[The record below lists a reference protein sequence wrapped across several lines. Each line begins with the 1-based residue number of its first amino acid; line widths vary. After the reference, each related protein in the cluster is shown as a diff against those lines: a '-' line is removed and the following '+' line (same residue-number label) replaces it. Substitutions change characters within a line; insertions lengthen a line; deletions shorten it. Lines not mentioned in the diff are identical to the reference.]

1 MNDFSNL
8 DDQLIAIRSNEII
21 DLLKYRIQS
30 GKRLDTELM
39 LKIIEVGN
47 LCGIIQ
53 QEQDR
58 KYGRKNN
65 ANSKGNNNRSTK

>member
-21 DLLKYRIQS
+21 DLLKYRISS

-58 KYGRKNN
+58 KYGCKDNDSSN
-65 ANSKGNNNRSTK
+65 

>member
-1 MNDFSNL
+1 MKMNDFANL

-21 DLLKYRIQS
+21 DLLKYRISS
-30 GKRLDTELM
+30 GKKLNSELM

-53 QEQDR
+53 QEQN
-58 KYGRKNN
+58 GGNN
-65 ANSKGNNNRSTK
+65 EENSK

>member
-21 DLLKYRIQS
+21 DLLKYRISS

-58 KYGRKNN
+58 KYG
-65 ANSKGNNNRSTK
+65 SKDNDSSN

>member
-58 KYGRKNN
+58 KYGENN
-65 ANSKGNNNRSTK
+65 DSDTK

>member
-1 MNDFSNL
+1 MNDFANL

-21 DLLKYRIQS
+21 DLLKYRISS

-58 KYGRKNN
+58 KYGENN
-65 ANSKGNNNRSTK
+65 ETNTK

>member
-21 DLLKYRIQS
+21 DLLKYRISS

-58 KYGRKNN
+58 KYGIKDNDSSN
-65 ANSKGNNNRSTK
+65 